1 MEQEQQTNVEDM
13 NEKPLTF
20 DELLS
25 VKEYQSEFDKRV
37 SKALETSKSKWE
49 NDFQAKQDEAQK
61 LAKMK
66 DDEKLQ
72 YEKEKVEKELNDL
85 KTQLNAK
92 NLKDEAYKIASEKQ
106 IPIDYLDL
114 IDFTKETAESINGKI
129 TNIAEAR
136 TKDLESYLNTK
147 LKEPAPKQVA
157 GSTAKDPFIQGFE
170 DGWKK

>member
-1 MEQEQQTNVEDM
+1 MEQENNKPAGEMDA
-13 NEKPLTF
+13 KPLTF
-20 DELLS
+20 DEILS
-25 VKEYQSEFDKRV
+25 DKEYQSEFDKRV
-37 SKALETSKSKWE
+37 SKALETAKGKWE
-49 NDFQAKQDEAQK
+49 NDYQSKQNEAQK

-85 KTQLNAK
+85 KSQLNAK

-106 IPIDYLDL
+106 IPISYLDL

-136 TKDLESYLNTK
+136 TKDLETYLNTK
-147 LKEPAPKQVA
+147 LKEPAPKQVS
-157 GSTAKDPFIQGFE
+157 GSTAQDPFLKGFE
-170 DGWKK
+170 EGFKK